1 MRENVLR
8 DLASRAAAEPSFL
21 RQARNDLEGTLTKH
35 GYQLTTE
42 ETRLVESLRQQ
53 TAGMSDE
60 ELARALSGGLAGRT
74 SSPPA
79 RPAAPTWRGSGPAR
93 PARPGG

>member
-8 DLASRAAAEPSFL
+8 NLASRAAADPGFL
-21 RQARNDLEGTLTKH
+21 QQARKDLEGTLTKH
-35 GYQLTTE
+35 GYQLTSGE
-42 ETRLVESLRQQ
+42 MRLVESLRQH

-60 ELARALSGGLAGRT
+60 ELTRALSDGLAQRT
-74 SSPPA
+74 GTPPA
-79 RPAAPTWRGSGPAR
+79 RPVAPNWRGSGPAR